1 MTVDAAAA
9 VKAGDQGPDAME
21 VDGQAVDG
29 GRLVS
34 DDKLLAAAML
44 RPRVRVV
51 DRASGWD
58 EAALDATAQ

>member
-1 MTVDAAAA
+1 
-9 VKAGDQGPDAME
+9 ME